1 MELSGPS
8 DSRRYVEEWLCIL
21 ELGWL
26 KAGRMKSISV
36 HGIGACHWQLAALVP
51 HVFQGF
57 MA

>member
-21 ELGWL
+21 ELGCL
-26 KAGRMKSISV
+26 KAGRVKSISV
-36 HGIGACHWQLAALVP
+36 HGIGACQLAALVP

>member
-8 DSRRYVEEWLCIL
+8 DSRRYVKGWLCIL

-26 KAGRMKSISV
+26 KAGRVKSIRV
-36 HGIGACHWQLAALVP
+36 HGACQTAALVP

>member
-26 KAGRMKSISV
+26 KAGRVKSISV
-36 HGIGACHWQLAALVP
+36 HGIGACQLAALVP